1 MALASIPSCNTLS
14 FLHNFFLLRACS
26 RCFMGKSNA
35 LSESVRSWDLE
46 SAPRPCQVPTNRAS
60 QRFAQRCPLPC
71 IATAVQSYATCARAR
86 AKLRFRVQH
95 RGKKRGRKNPAA
107 ALREAGGPRS
117 RLCKGTHAADPDL
130 PSSSTAATLA
140 YAFCTSLAS
149 AASTYA
155 RSPLRSSSRSGVRS
169 LGNGSWP
176 MRFCSC
182 LA

>member
-46 SAPRPCQVPTNRAS
+46 SAPRPCQVPTNPAS

-107 ALREAGGPRS
+107 AGRALALACVKVRTLLILTCRVLRLLHS
-117 RLCKGTHAADPDL
+117 RTHSAR
-130 PSSSTAATLA
+130 
-140 YAFCTSLAS
+140 AS
-149 AASTYA
+149 AAT
-155 RSPLRSSSRSGVRS
+155 SRTHGHRCGPPRAPGCALLETG
-169 LGNGSWP
+169 LG
-176 MRFCSC
+176 R
-182 LA
+182 